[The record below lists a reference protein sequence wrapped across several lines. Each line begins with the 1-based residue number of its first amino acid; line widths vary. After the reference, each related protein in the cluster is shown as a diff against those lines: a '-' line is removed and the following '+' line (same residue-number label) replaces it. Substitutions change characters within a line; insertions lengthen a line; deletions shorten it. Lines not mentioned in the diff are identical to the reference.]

1 MAGEYS
7 YVKLRETDFVAEA
20 TRRSMRGNRG
30 YDTKPELRVRSALWA
45 AGLRGYRKNVRK
57 LPGKPDMVYGRAKLA
72 IFVHGCFWHQCPH
85 CARNRV
91 PKANAAYWAAKF
103 LANAERDAR
112 NVAALEAKGY
122 RVHVVWECRLKDT
135 LKVVEEIAALLGR
148 TPAHLL

>member
-1 MAGEYS
+1 MSGEYS

-20 TRRSMRGNRG
+20 TRKSMRGNRS
-30 YDTKPELRVRSALWA
+30 YDTKPELRFRSALWA

-57 LPGKPDMVYGRAKLA
+57 LPGKPDVVYGRAKLA

-85 CARNRV
+85 CARNRA
-91 PKANAAYWAAKF
+91 PKANAAYWSAKF

-112 NVAALEAKGY
+112 NVAALEALGY
-122 RVHVVWECRLKDT
+122 RVHVVWECRLKDA
-135 LKVVEEIAALLGR
+135 LKVVEEVAALLGR